1 MERYQTSRVRRAVRH
16 GNSWPVVVDTPAG
29 LFLAKLRGAA
39 HGTAALVAEVMVAEI
54 AESIGLQ
61 VPARALIDFDATL
74 ASDDPNNELADLL
87 TRSHG
92 TNLGF
97 QFLPEARDLRPS
109 DLPSIDP
116 ETAARIV
123 WLDWFVM
130 NPDRTIRNPNL
141 LISHGTV
148 WLVDHG
154 SSLGFQYNWPR
165 VTEQSPSRPFSI
177 ATHVLLPLAHDLQGV
192 HAAMRALVTREV
204 LRAAVRIVP
213 DDFLVSM
220 SGASRSLT
228 TLSHRREAYVAYL
241 WKRLHRAQPMNDL
254 PVATRATT

>member
-1 MERYQTSRVRRAVRH
+1 
-16 GNSWPVVVDTPAG
+16 VVVDTPAG
-29 LFLAKLRGAA
+29 PFLTKLRGAA

-61 VPARALIDFDATL
+61 VPARALIDFDETL
-74 ASDDPNNELADLL
+74 ASDDANDELADLL

-109 DLPSIDP
+109 DVPSIDL

-130 NPDRTIRNPNL
+130 NPDRTSRNPNL
-141 LISHGTV
+141 LVSHGSV

-165 VTEQSPSRPFSI
+165 VTEQSPSRPFSL
-177 ATHVLLPLAHDLQGV
+177 ATHVLLPLIGGLQDV
-192 HAAMRALVTREV
+192 HAAMRDVVTRDV
-204 LRAAVRIVP
+204 LRAAIRTVP

-241 WKRLHRAQPMNDL
+241 WKRLHRAQPSTE
-254 PVATRATT
+254 ATSAPRATTHS